1 MKTARIPWLLMV
13 GAVVHLR
20 QVQATLIKV
29 AEVAVQATEAV
40 EMVVMEDGV
49 LRTHLALTE
58 ELEQVAEAKEVA
70 HPAILHRELA
80 AMASS

>member
-13 GAVVHLR
+13 GVVVHLR
-20 QVQATLIKV
+20 PVQATLIKV
-29 AEVAVQATEAV
+29 AEVAAQATEAV